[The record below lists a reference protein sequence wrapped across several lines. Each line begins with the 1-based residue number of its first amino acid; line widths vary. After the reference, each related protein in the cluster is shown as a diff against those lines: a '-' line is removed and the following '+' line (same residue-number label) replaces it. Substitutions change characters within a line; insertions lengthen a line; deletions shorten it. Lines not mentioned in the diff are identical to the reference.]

1 MGPLLSDSRN
11 LMGTFTNSILT
22 HIFKEAKRSSNN
34 LAKLG
39 VVRWILNDSLPKKIG
54 KKWGE
59 SEVWTTS
66 KWYHK
71 KCHYPS
77 TSGRV
82 KIWFFKGA
90 NFTYKYAYVL
100 KYILLE
106 TNMKYKKPIH
116 EWCISVK
123 KEIIIIIFCL
133 FIEGFFFFYMITY
146 F

>member
-1 MGPLLSDSRN
+1 
-11 LMGTFTNSILT
+11 MGTFTNSILT

-39 VVRWILNDSLPKKIG
+39 VVRWILNDSMPKKIG

-71 KCHYPS
+71 RCHYPS

-82 KIWFFKGA
+82 KIWFLKGQ
-90 NFTYKYAYVL
+90 
-100 KYILLE
+100 ILH
-106 TNMKYKKPIH
+106 TNMHMYLNIYYLRLIWNIKNPFM
-116 EWCISVK
+116 SDV
-123 KEIIIIIFCL
+123 L
-133 FIEGFFFFYMITY
+133 V
-146 F
+146 